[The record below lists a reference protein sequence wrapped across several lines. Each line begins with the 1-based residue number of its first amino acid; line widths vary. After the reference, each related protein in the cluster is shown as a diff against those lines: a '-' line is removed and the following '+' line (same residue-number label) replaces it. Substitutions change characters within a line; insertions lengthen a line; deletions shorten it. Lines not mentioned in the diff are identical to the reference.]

1 MDNDSSINEI
11 VTTTTDNKPL
21 SKNQLKKLA
30 KREKWLKEKTDRR
43 AKERI
48 IARQKRKTKIEKG
61 IDVGPS
67 RKTLKK
73 AKMVDSNCKVNVVID
88 LGVSHLMTDRESS
101 KLFKQIQRCYAINR
115 REENPVQF
123 YLTSHEKEVLD
134 KMKNVNG
141 YQNWDINFRKECF
154 SEVFDKSKIVYLTS
168 DSNNIIDKLE
178 DGKAYIIGGLV
189 DHNRLKKICFNRS
202 IEKKRCTCKIA
213 NRSKYFD
220 DNEQNFNLFTILL
233 HVANSHSWKKA
244 LSDVIPQRKQI
255 RNHSD
260 ENSEDSNDDG
270 NINSTKDNSVI
281 ENDSSSQN
289 SENAIQIDPNVS
301 K

>member
-189 DHNRLKKICFNRS
+189 DHNRLKVNLLKKNVAHAKLPIDQNILMTMSKIL
-202 IEKKRCTCKIA
+202 TV
-213 NRSKYFD
+213 D
-220 DNEQNFNLFTILL
+220 QVFTILL